1 MTVPTTRRTTVNSQ
15 EAKFFKAIGARIAE
29 ARKAQGLTQTQLAEH
44 LGLAQQTYAH
54 YENGRLRFPA
64 SILPTLIQVLG
75 VASDEL
81 LGLDETPRVR
91 SKRGPMSKFE
101 TQIEQMR
108 QLPKA
113 KQQLL
118 IAMLDAAILQASHGS
133 HA

>member
-1 MTVPTTRRTTVNSQ
+1 MNSQ

-75 VASDEL
+75 VAPDEAAGPDGNPGSL
-81 LGLDETPRVR
+81 PLTGRPLNQGNAMNRTLRPKGNHPSIQAHGET
-91 SKRGPMSKFE
+91 S
-101 TQIEQMR
+101 
-108 QLPKA
+108 
-113 KQQLL
+113 
-118 IAMLDAAILQASHGS
+118 
-133 HA
+133 

>member
-81 LGLDETPRVR
+81 LGLETPK
-91 SKRGPMSKFE
+91 SKRGPAPRFQQ
-101 TQIEQMR
+101 QIER
-108 QLPKA
+108 VSQLPRT
-113 KQQLL
+113 KQQVL
-118 IAMLDAAILQASHGS
+118 MEILEAFLSQAGH
-133 HA
+133 